1 MSKTKI
7 LGRMFAVATLAT
19 MFGTGVAYAQT
30 ESATGSNAKA
40 SASASTT
47 SKVSKADEKVM
58 KDIAYANL
66 SEIAAGKVALS
77 NSNNDEVKKFA
88 QKMIDDHTNAQKEL
102 QQLADA
108 KGVTLPTEPDVKHK
122 TELKMMSALTGAKFD
137 KAYMKEGGLA
147 DHRNTD
153 KLLAKAASKASDPD
167 LKALVT
173 KVKPVVDQHL
183 SMAQNISKD
192 TSSTNM
198 SGSSMGSAGT
208 SGNAAS
214 GSSGSSAS
222 HSNSSGGTSGSSNS
236 TTPH

>member
-7 LGRMFAVATLAT
+7 LNRMFAVATLAT
-19 MFGTGVAYAQT
+19 MFCTGVAYAQS
-30 ESATGSNAKA
+30 ESSTGSNAKA

-47 SKVSKADEKVM
+47 SKVSKADENVM
-58 KDIAYANL
+58 KDIAHANL
-66 SEIAAGKVALS
+66 SEIAAAKVALS

-122 TELKMMSALTGAKFD
+122 AELKMMSALTGAKFD
-137 KAYMKEGGLA
+137 KAYMKEGGLT

-153 KLLAKAASKASDPD
+153 KLLGKAASKASDPD
-167 LKALVT
+167 LKALVS

-183 SMAQNISKD
+183 SMAQNISKG

-214 GSSGSSAS
+214 GGSGSSSS
-222 HSNSSGGTSGSSNS
+222 HGSGGTSGSSNS